1 MTEETKRP
9 LSEKPLGYILAAAGG
24 LLGGPIGVLLSLIVL
39 FTLSAALKPK
49 DGRVP
54 NRFKYWMLSG
64 IVGVPLSLMPFM
76 GGGGSNPGT
85 PQVAGVS
92 SDQKTGVASGQIIP
106 RGSASSV
113 RGDRSLAVSNSNT
126 LSSISVSNPY
136 MEPIQPKGGEL
147 VAVYLTI
154 SNTGNTSGNM
164 FWTTFQL
171 VDSQG
176 RRYDNIQ
183 DLNELVTLGA
193 WAKEQG
199 LAESGDQLFP
209 GASAQTVAVFRVAPG
224 AQGLYLLVNQ
234 DKKFA
239 IY

>member
-1 MTEETKRP
+1 MTEEARKP
-9 LSEKPLGYILAAAGG
+9 LSEKPLGYILAATGG
-24 LLGGPIGVLLSLIVL
+24 ILGGPIGVILSLVVL
-39 FTLSAALKPK
+39 FTLSAILKPK
-49 DGRVP
+49 DGKVP
-54 NRFKYWMLSG
+54 NRFKYWILSG

-76 GGGGSNPGT
+76 GSGGSNQGT
-85 PQVAGVS
+85 PQV
-92 SDQKTGVASGQIIP
+92 TGDSSGQMTGIAFGQIVP
-106 RGSASSV
+106 RGSASPV
-113 RGDRSLAVSNSNT
+113 RGDRSLVVSNSST
-126 LSSISVSNPY
+126 LPSISVSNPF
-136 MEPIQPKGGEL
+136 MDPIQSKGGEL
-147 VAVYLTI
+147 VAVYMTI
-154 SNTGNTSGNM
+154 SNTGNASGNM

-183 DLNELVTLGA
+183 DFNELITLGA

-199 LAESGDQLFP
+199 LAEPGDQLFP

-239 IY
+239 ID